1 MPRAIVIDDSRAMR
15 ILLGDAM
22 RALGYTVAE
31 AEQGRMALDRLETDG
46 PCELALVDWNMPVMN
61 GLEFIRAVRARPD
74 WQGMRILVITSET
87 EVEQVM
93 LALQSGAD
101 EYLMKPF
108 TPDTLASKLAV
119 MGLLQELPSGTA

>member
-46 PCELALVDWNMPVMN
+46 SCELALVDWNMPVMN

>member
-1 MPRAIVIDDSRAMR
+1 MPSAIVIDDSRAMR